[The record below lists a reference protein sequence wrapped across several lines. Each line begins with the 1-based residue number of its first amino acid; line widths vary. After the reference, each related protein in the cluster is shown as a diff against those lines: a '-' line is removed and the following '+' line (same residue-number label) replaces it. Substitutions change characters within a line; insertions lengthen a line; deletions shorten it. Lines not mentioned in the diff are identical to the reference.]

1 MICPKCGKEL
11 EEEARFC
18 SRCGAALTDEGVE
31 DVLSGITTKIPGGK
45 GGGLLLGMVIG
56 LAAAAVFVA
65 LVVAVLAGSGV
76 LTK

>member
-11 EEEARFC
+11 EDDAQFC
-18 SRCGAALTDEGVE
+18 SRCGAALKEESLE
-31 DVLSGITTKIPGGK
+31 DVTAGITTKIPVGK
-45 GGGLLLGMVIG
+45 GGGLLLGVIIG

-76 LTK
+76 LSQ